1 MAARV
6 REHARYDGGTDTSAG
21 VSVMTRLAGKV
32 AVVTGGAR
40 GIGAAI
46 AQCLADEG
54 ASIGIIDLD
63 ADQATRT
70 AATLATEAIGVMA
83 DASEASAIEA
93 ATALIAERFGGIDI
107 FVNNAGGGTQRAE
120 DWKQLPGFE
129 HLPQLSWD
137 AMLATNLRST
147 FAGSRAAI
155 PHLRSRGAGSIV
167 NIASIAGQLP
177 TPQLAA
183 YGAAKAGVIQLT
195 KTLALELAAS
205 QIRVNAICPGYL
217 WTRAWEQLATA
228 VREANP
234 AMAAMTPREIFLA
247 IVKRGVPLG
256 SEQTPDDIGK
266 LAAFLVSDDARSI
279 TGQAIAVDGGIT
291 LNMNLV

>member
-1 MAARV
+1 M
-6 REHARYDGGTDTSAG
+6 
-21 VSVMTRLAGKV
+21 RLTNKV

-46 AQCLADEG
+46 VQCLAEEG
-54 ASIGIIDLD
+54 AKIGIIDLD
-63 ADQATRT
+63 GT
-70 AATLATEAIGVMA
+70 AASGTAEALGPSVVGLAA
-83 DASEASAIEA
+83 DASDAQAVEA
-93 ATALIAERFGGIDI
+93 ATAAVAERFGGIDI
-107 FVNNAGGGTQRAE
+107 FINNAGGGTQRPE

-129 HLPQLSWD
+129 HLPQASWD

-155 PHLRSRGAGSIV
+155 PHLRRRGTGSIV

-183 YGAAKAGVIQLT
+183 YGAAKAGVIHLT
-195 KTLALELAAS
+195 KSLALELAPS

-228 VREANP
+228 IR
-234 AMAAMTPREIFLA
+234 AADPTLAALTPREIFLA

-256 SEQTPDDIGK
+256 SEQTPEDIGK
-266 LAAFLVSDDARSI
+266 LAVFLASDDARSI